1 MHALIINLE
10 HRTDRKEHVLQELN
24 KFQGITY
31 EFVNAIKHENPNIG
45 CTLSHQHCIG
55 IAKYRKNLEH
65 VMILEDDVIFEP
77 NVTEIFQNAW
87 NAVQKYDWNLLYLG
101 GNVRGGGSYVDKHLA
116 RVTKVNTTHAYVI
129 HKRFYNAVLGLDIN
143 TIIDY
148 HYRDLST
155 TYDMYICAPMVAFQL
170 ESYSDLQQKTINY
183 KQDMLRNFKGSVK

>member
-1 MHALIINLE
+1 
-10 HRTDRKEHVLQELN
+10 
-24 KFQGITY
+24 
-31 EFVNAIKHENPNIG
+31 
-45 CTLSHQHCIG
+45 
-55 IAKYRKNLEH
+55 
-65 VMILEDDVIFEP
+65 MILEDDVIFEP

-155 TYDMYICAPMVAFQL
+155 N
-170 ESYSDLQQKTINY
+170 QKT
-183 KQDMLRNFKGSVK
+183 